1 MSSRQDHDEIDYFED
16 TAQHEDETLFIPVP
30 ESTPDSWTAFYSG
43 ILIGLAGGGLM
54 TLAPW
59 LSGLL
64 ILAGY
69 GLTALTLKS
78 TGNRFIRALRFGFGL
93 AALAGGVM
101 LAGEILFPKV
111 AWHYIAKAGER
122 NLIFAS
128 VAVTPWIL
136 GLIRYIYALARGE
149 KRTARARLA

>member
-16 TAQHEDETLFIPVP
+16 TSQHEDETPFIPVP
-30 ESTPDSWTAFYSG
+30 DSTPDSWTAFYSG

-69 GLTALTLKS
+69 GMTALTLKS
-78 TGNRFIRALRFGFGL
+78 TGNRFIRALRFGFGI
-93 AALAGGVM
+93 AALCGGAM
-101 LAGEILFPKV
+101 LAGEILFHKA
-111 AWHYIAKAGER
+111 AWHYIEKAGER
-122 NLIFAS
+122 SLIFVS
-128 VAVTPWIL
+128 VALTPWLL
-136 GLIRYIYALARGE
+136 GFIRYAYALARGE
-149 KRTARARLA
+149 KRAARARLA